1 MLFFGCITWGMIGCS
16 TEKEIRTELNSGWQF
31 RQRDS
36 GTWLPATVPGTV
48 HTDLLASGKI
58 EDPFYRMNELQLQWI
73 DKKDWE
79 YRTEFT
85 VSEEIGKKVNQRI
98 TYTGLDTYAD
108 VYLNGEK
115 LGNTDNMFRT
125 WRFDVEGKLKVGR
138 NELRIVFA
146 SPTLKGREE
155 MERYGRR
162 YNSCGFMYATDRDG
176 HVYNKEYYKDDNGEK
191 HYLTDEGGA
200 LHFYDDQTD
209 NYTQKNY
216 QLLFNHN
223 FTSQW
228 NLNIGLHYTKGDGY
242 YQEYKGERSLTEYG
256 MSPFEYNGGK
266 IEVSDLIRK
275 KAMDNWFGGGIF
287 SVSYKADRLHASL
300 GGALNRYDGDHFG
313 KVLWVKNYI
322 GELNPDH
329 DYYRNNATKNDGN
342 IYLKANYELVSGL
355 SAYLDLQYR
364 HINYKING
372 LNDKYNWTATT
383 PGMQKLDIDED
394 FDFFNPKAGLS
405 WQIDRNHRLYG
416 SFSVA
421 HKEPTRNN
429 YTDGYF
435 TEHPKAERLFDYELG
450 YTFAN
455 SWLHAGANFYYMD
468 YKDQLVLTGELNEIG
483 EAMASN
489 VPDSYR
495 TGIEL
500 MAGIKLDCGLQWDI
514 NATLSKNRVQN
525 FTETLF
531 ENEEAGS
538 EAWVIKHGD
547 TPIAFSPDFILNNR
561 FGYTFKGFE
570 ASLQSQYISKQYMSN
585 AKQEECT
592 LDAYFV
598 SNLNLSYTFKLPKV
612 KSVTIGCTIYN
623 LFNEE
628 YENNGYAGSGYYLD
642 DNGGKVR
649 YNYAGY
655 AAQAGT
661 NVLGHIAIN
670 F

>member
-1 MLFFGCITWGMIGCS
+1 M
-16 TEKEIRTELNSGWQF
+16 
-31 RQRDS
+31 
-36 GTWLPATVPGTV
+36 
-48 HTDLLASGKI
+48 GK
-58 EDPFYRMNELQLQWI
+58 
-73 DKKDWE
+73 
-79 YRTEFT
+79 
-85 VSEEIGKKVNQRI
+85 
-98 TYTGLDTYAD
+98 
-108 VYLNGEK
+108 
-115 LGNTDNMFRT
+115 
-125 WRFDVEGKLKVGR
+125 
-138 NELRIVFA
+138 
-146 SPTLKGREE
+146 
-155 MERYGRR
+155 
-162 YNSCGFMYATDRDG
+162 
-176 HVYNKEYYKDDNGEK
+176 
-191 HYLTDEGGA
+191 
-200 LHFYDDQTD
+200 
-209 NYTQKNY
+209 
-216 QLLFNHN
+216 
-223 FTSQW
+223 
-228 NLNIGLHYTKGDGY
+228 
-242 YQEYKGERSLTEYG
+242 
-256 MSPFEYNGGK
+256 
-266 IEVSDLIRK
+266 
-275 KAMDNWFGGGIF
+275 
-287 SVSYKADRLHASL
+287 
-300 GGALNRYDGDHFG
+300 
-313 KVLWVKNYI
+313 
-322 GELNPDH
+322 
-329 DYYRNNATKNDGN
+329 
-342 IYLKANYELVSGL
+342 
-355 SAYLDLQYR
+355 
-364 HINYKING
+364 
-372 LNDKYNWTATT
+372 
-383 PGMQKLDIDED
+383 
-394 FDFFNPKAGLS
+394 
-405 WQIDRNHRLYG
+405 IDRNHRLYG

-538 EAWVIKHGD
+538 EAWVIEHGD

>member
-1 MLFFGCITWGMIGCS
+1 M
-16 TEKEIRTELNSGWQF
+16 
-31 RQRDS
+31 
-36 GTWLPATVPGTV
+36 
-48 HTDLLASGKI
+48 
-58 EDPFYRMNELQLQWI
+58 
-73 DKKDWE
+73 
-79 YRTEFT
+79 
-85 VSEEIGKKVNQRI
+85 
-98 TYTGLDTYAD
+98 
-108 VYLNGEK
+108 
-115 LGNTDNMFRT
+115 
-125 WRFDVEGKLKVGR
+125 
-138 NELRIVFA
+138 
-146 SPTLKGREE
+146 
-155 MERYGRR
+155 
-162 YNSCGFMYATDRDG
+162 
-176 HVYNKEYYKDDNGEK
+176 
-191 HYLTDEGGA
+191 
-200 LHFYDDQTD
+200 
-209 NYTQKNY
+209 
-216 QLLFNHN
+216 
-223 FTSQW
+223 
-228 NLNIGLHYTKGDGY
+228 
-242 YQEYKGERSLTEYG
+242 
-256 MSPFEYNGGK
+256 
-266 IEVSDLIRK
+266 
-275 KAMDNWFGGGIF
+275 
-287 SVSYKADRLHASL
+287 
-300 GGALNRYDGDHFG
+300 
-313 KVLWVKNYI
+313 
-322 GELNPDH
+322 
-329 DYYRNNATKNDGN
+329 
-342 IYLKANYELVSGL
+342 
-355 SAYLDLQYR
+355 
-364 HINYKING
+364 
-372 LNDKYNWTATT
+372 
-383 PGMQKLDIDED
+383 
-394 FDFFNPKAGLS
+394 
-405 WQIDRNHRLYG
+405 
-416 SFSVA
+416 
-421 HKEPTRNN
+421 
-429 YTDGYF
+429 
-435 TEHPKAERLFDYELG
+435 FDYELG

-561 FGYTFKGFE
+561 LGYTFKGFE

-585 AKQEECT
+585 AKREECT

-612 KSVTIGCTIYN
+612 KSVTVGCTIYN

-628 YENNGYAGSGYYLD
+628 YENNGYAGSGYYHD